1 MRFMLKF
8 DGADKVILTCLQ
20 SNANMPIAEIA
31 EQVGL
36 SISPCWRRIQLLEER
51 GVIQKRVGLLS
62 PEKLG
67 LFMTVFVQV
76 KAAKHDKVWLDKF
89 AKHADSF
96 AQVTE
101 FYRMSGEYD
110 YLLKVLVPDM
120 ASFDTFYKRFV
131 AGIDLQDVT
140 SSFAMENI
148 KYSTAMPL
156 DHL

>member
-1 MRFMLKF
+1 MQ
-8 DGADKVILTCLQ
+8 CLQ
-20 SNANMPIAEIA
+20 TNASMPITEIA
-31 EQVGL
+31 TSVGL
-36 SISPCWRRIQLLEER
+36 SVSPCWRRIQLLEER
-51 GVIQKRVGLLS
+51 GVILKRVSLLS

-67 LFMTVFVQV
+67 LYMTIFVQV
-76 KAAKHDKVWLDKF
+76 KAAKHEKAWLDKF

-120 ASFDTFYKRFV
+120 ASFDNFYKRFI

-148 KYSTAMPL
+148 KYSTALPL

>member
-1 MRFMLKF
+1 MKL
-8 DGADKVILTCLQ
+8 DNIDKTILACLQ
-20 SNANMPIAEIA
+20 SNANTPIAQIA

-36 SISPCWRRIQLLEER
+36 SVSPCWRRIQLLEER
-51 GVIQKRVGLLS
+51 GVIEKRVGLLS

-67 LFMTVFVQV
+67 LYMTVFVQV
-76 KAAKHDKVWLDKF
+76 KAAKHDKIWLDRF

-110 YLLKVLVPDM
+110 YLLKVQVPNM

-148 KYSTAMPL
+148 KYSTALPL

>member
-1 MRFMLKF
+1 MKIDSIDKAILNLLQK
-8 DGADKVILTCLQ
+8 DASASVAD
-20 SNANMPIAEIA
+20 IASE
-31 EQVGL
+31 VGL
-36 SISPCWRRIQLLEER
+36 SVSPCWRRIQILEEK
-51 GVIQKRVGLLS
+51 GVIVKRVTLLN

-96 AQVTE
+96 AQIIE

-110 YLLKVLVPDM
+110 YLLKVQVADM
-120 ASFDTFYKRFV
+120 RSFDHFYKRFI

-140 SSFAMENI
+140 SSFAMESI
-148 KYSTAMPL
+148 KYSTALPL
-156 DHL
+156 DHI

>member
-1 MRFMLKF
+1 MKF
-8 DGADKVILTCLQ
+8 DNIDKTILACLQ
-20 SNANMPIAEIA
+20 NNANTPIAEIA

-36 SISPCWRRIQLLEER
+36 SVSPCWRRIQLLEER

-67 LFMTVFVQV
+67 LYMTVFVQV

-89 AKHADSF
+89 AKHTDSF

-101 FYRMSGEYD
+101 LYRMSGEYD
-110 YLLKVLVPDM
+110 YLLKVQIPDM
-120 ASFDTFYKRFV
+120 ASFDTFYKRFI

-148 KYSTAMPL
+148 KYSTALPL
-156 DHL
+156 EHL

>member
-1 MRFMLKF
+1 LKF
-8 DGADKVILTCLQ
+8 DKIDKGILVCLQ
-20 SNANMPIAEIA
+20 HNATTPIAEIA
-31 EQVGL
+31 AQVGL
-36 SISPCWRRIQLLEER
+36 SVSPCWRRIQLLEDK
-51 GVIQKRVGLLS
+51 GVIKKRVSLLS

-67 LFMTVFVQV
+67 LHMTVFMQI

-110 YLLKVLVPDM
+110 YLLKVQVPDM
-120 ASFDTFYKRFV
+120 ASFDTFYKRFI

-148 KYSTAMPL
+148 KYSTALPL